1 VPVAHTC
8 NPSYSGGRDQED
20 FSSKAALTKY
30 FTRPY
35 LKTTQHKKKLYSIC
49 FASASMKSMSS
60 PVPPKTKQQ
69 QKKTKI
75 GEMVQAVRAPA

>member
-1 VPVAHTC
+1 
-8 NPSYSGGRDQED
+8 
-20 FSSKAALTKY
+20 
-30 FTRPY
+30 
-35 LKTTQHKKKLYSIC
+35 
-49 FASASMKSMSS
+49 MKSMSS